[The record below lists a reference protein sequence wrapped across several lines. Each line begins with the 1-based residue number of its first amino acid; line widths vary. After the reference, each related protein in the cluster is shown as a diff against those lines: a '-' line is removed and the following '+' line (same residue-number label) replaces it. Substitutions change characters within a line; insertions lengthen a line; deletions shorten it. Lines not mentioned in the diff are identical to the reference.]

1 MVKEI
6 IGFDPAY
13 INYAVVKLRFERLD
27 YRRTENGIL
36 EEMPIF
42 TVSHMEV
49 WNLRDGKVIRNS
61 EPDGG
66 NAETYLLPRSMVHPT
81 GIKEWLAT
89 LNHIIVR
96 SPWIHETYSE
106 KEGSTPVLPAV
117 TIEIQC
123 DHIKNGRLDMFRIG
137 NGTETSIHMADLYH
151 HGLAMT
157 KLFTRQLGRSARK
170 YGIKSNGSLEYVER
184 KDASIGIVRTLF
196 KALGLDN
203 WLAYLDSVV
212 RMGQKIDDLCDSLL
226 LALHI
231 AVEEFEVQQKKA
243 RKGPIDYTNI
253 DNTIYPKLLVSSLSG
268 VTEFEFNDDSDEDEV
283 VTPTKKRKYTKKT
296 KEVKKTGK
304 VKKTKG
310 PPKKKKKTSY
320 K

>member
-13 INYAVVKLRFERLD
+13 LNYAVVKLRFERLD
-27 YRRTENGIL
+27 YRRTEDGSL

-49 WNLRDGKVIRNS
+49 WNLRDGKVLRNS

-66 NAETYLLPRSMVHPT
+66 KAETYLVPRSMVHPT

-89 LNHIIVR
+89 LNHIIAR
-96 SPWIHETYSE
+96 SPWIHETYSVE
-106 KEGSTPVLPAV
+106 EGSVPVLPAV

-123 DHIKNGRLDMFRIG
+123 DHIKNGRFDMFRIG
-137 NGTETSIHMADLYH
+137 NCTETSIHMADLYQ

-212 RMGQKIDDLCDSLL
+212 KMGQKIDDLCDSLL
-226 LALHI
+226 LALNI
-231 AVEEFEVQQKKA
+231 AVEEFLVQQKKA
-243 RKGPIDYTNI
+243 KKGPIDYTNV
-253 DNTIYPKLLVSSLSG
+253 DNTIYPKLLASSLSG
-268 VTEFEFNDDSDEDEV
+268 VTEFEFNDDSDDEEEV
-283 VTPTKKRKYTKKT
+283 VTPTKKRKPTKKT
-296 KEVKKTGK
+296 KNTGK
-304 VKKTKG
+304 DSSPKTK
-310 PPKKKKKTSY
+310 PAKKKRKTT
-320 K
+320 